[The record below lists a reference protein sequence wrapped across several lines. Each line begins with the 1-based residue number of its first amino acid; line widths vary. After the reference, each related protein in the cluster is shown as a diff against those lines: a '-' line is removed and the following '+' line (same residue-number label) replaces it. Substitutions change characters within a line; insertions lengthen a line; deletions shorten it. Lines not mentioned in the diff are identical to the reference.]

1 MQNAIGFVETRG
13 DVAAFAAADAMVKA
27 ANVTIIGREQVGTGL
42 ISVLVL
48 LISPGVVG
56 VFFIADRFA
65 GHWLSVVVALVAGT
79 LLSSV
84 TTLWLMKKTAGD
96 RTRGH
101 SHD

>member
-1 MQNAIGFVETRG
+1 MLWVCLVSASRVVRG
-13 DVAAFAAADAMVKA
+13 RVSEQLADA
-27 ANVTIIGREQVGTGL
+27 GRGL

-48 LISPGVVG
+48 VIAPGVVG